1 VLTNFD
7 IVATAGG
14 PDRAVVEEFTAVA
27 DSQGTIT
34 IQYTGARDNAMSSG
48 IEVIPITTP
57 AVAFDSGGPAS
68 GTFAADADVAG
79 GLTYS
84 TTAAIDTSGVTDP
97 APQAVYQ
104 SVRYGNFTYTIP
116 GLVPGASYTVRL
128 LFAEIYFSSPEQ
140 RLFDVAINGAPVL
153 TNFDIVA
160 TAGGPYRA
168 VVEEFTAVA
177 DSQGTITIM
186 YTGVRDN
193 ALSSG
198 IEIIP
203 S

>member
-1 VLTNFD
+1 L
-7 IVATAGG
+7 G
-14 PDRAVVEEFTAVA
+14 
-27 DSQGTIT
+27 
-34 IQYTGARDNAMSSG
+34 SG
-48 IEVIPITTP
+48 IEVIPITSS
-57 AVAFDSGGPAS
+57 VLAFDSGGPAS

-84 TTAAIDTSGVTDP
+84 TGASINTSGVTDA

-104 SVRYGNFTYTIP
+104 SVRFGNFTYTIP

-128 LFAEIYFSSPEQ
+128 LFAEFVWSSPGQ
-140 RLFDVAINGAPVL
+140 RLFNVALNGAPVL

-168 VVEEFTAVA
+168 VVEQFTAVA
-177 DSQGTITIM
+177 DAQGRITIQ

-198 IEIIP
+198 IEVIP

>member
-1 VLTNFD
+1 
-7 IVATAGG
+7 VAVDAAGDLFIADRSNERIRMVTAH
-14 PDRAVVEEFTAVA
+14 
-27 DSQGTIT
+27 
-34 IQYTGARDNAMSSG
+34 SS
-48 IEVIPITTP
+48 P
-57 AVAFDSGGPAS
+57 ASVAFDSGGPAS
-68 GTFAADADVAG
+68 GWFAADADVAG

-84 TTAAIDTSGVTDP
+84 TTAAIDTAGVTDA

-116 GLVPGASYTVRL
+116 GLVPGWSYTVRL
-128 LFAEIYFSSPEQ
+128 HFAEIYFASPGQ
-140 RLFDVAINGAPVL
+140 RLFNVALNGAPVL

-160 TAGGPYRA
+160 TAGAPYRA

-177 DSQGTITIM
+177 DSQGKITIQ

-198 IEIIP
+198 IEVMP
-203 S
+203 L